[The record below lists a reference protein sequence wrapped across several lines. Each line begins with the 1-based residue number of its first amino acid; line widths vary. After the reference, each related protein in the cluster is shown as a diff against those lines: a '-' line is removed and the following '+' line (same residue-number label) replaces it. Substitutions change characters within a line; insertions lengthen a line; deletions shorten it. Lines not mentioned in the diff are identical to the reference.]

1 MVCSVMAVKLYDNET
16 LELIRKLSV
25 LGRLGTPQEIADVIV
40 FLSTPAASYIT
51 GAAIP
56 VTGGTDLLAF

>member
-1 MVCSVMAVKLYDNET
+1 MAVKLYDNET